1 MIKSRYHEKYHKYER
16 HLYGGLAAMSEAGH
30 SMMASPEVQQAA
42 PESAAVQAAVRT
54 APRSVPR
61 RFRNYLALDDF
72 ERAAERY
79 LPRMIYGYV
88 SGAVET
94 GAGLREARQAY
105 ADLALVPR
113 TLMDVAGRTQV
124 RELFGRPYAS
134 PVGIAPLGGAAMVAY
149 RADLALAAAA
159 RSAHIPMILSASS
172 LIKLEDVYRENPDA
186 WFQAYLAGHQPRID
200 AMIDRVA
207 AAGFGTL
214 VVTADTPVPGNRE
227 NNVRSG
233 FSMPLRV
240 TPKVA
245 LDSLLHPRW
254 LVGTVGRTFLN
265 HGVPHFENMD
275 STQGPPMLSRDFVRN
290 MNSRDQ
296 LAWCHVEAIRR
307 RWKGKLV
314 IKGLLAASDV
324 RTARQLGADGVIISN
339 HGGRQLDC
347 AMAPIRALP
356 EIRAEA
362 EGMAVMIDGGIRR
375 GTDVIKALALGA
387 DFVFLGRPFLYAA
400 SLGGSEGVQHAIRLL
415 YDEIHRDMALM
426 GLRTLNELTPDM
438 VRPIHRHG

>member
-1 MIKSRYHEKYHKYER
+1 MSDAGSMPLPPDARDP
-16 HLYGGLAAMSEAGH
+16 LAE
-30 SMMASPEVQQAA
+30 
-42 PESAAVQAAVRT
+42 T
-54 APRSVPR
+54 APIQATVPIQASVRPAASDIPR

-72 ERAAERY
+72 ERAARRH

-94 GAGLREARQAY
+94 GSGMREARQAY

-113 TLMDVAGRTQV
+113 TLMDVAARHQV
-124 RELFGRPYAS
+124 RGLFGQSYAS
-134 PVGIAPLGGAAMVAY
+134 PFGIAPLGGAAMVAY
-149 RADLALAAAA
+149 RADTELAAAA
-159 RSAHIPMILSASS
+159 RSAQVPMILSASS
-172 LIKLEDVYRENPDA
+172 LIKLEDVHRENPDA

-207 AAGFGTL
+207 SAGFGTL

-227 NNVRSG
+227 NNTRSG

-245 LDSLLHPRW
+245 LDSVLHPRW
-254 LVGTVGRTFLN
+254 LIGTVGRTFLH

-275 STQGPPMLSRDFVRN
+275 AAQGPPMFSRDFVRN

-314 IKGLLAASDV
+314 VKGLLAAADV
-324 RTARQLGADGVIISN
+324 RKARQIGVDGVIISN
-339 HGGRQLDC
+339 HGGRQLDY
-347 AMAPIRALP
+347 ALAPIRALP
-356 EIRAEA
+356 ELRAEA
-362 EGMAVMIDGGIRR
+362 QEMAVMLDGGIRR
-375 GTDVIKALALGA
+375 GTDVLKALALGA

-400 SLGGSEGVQHAIRLL
+400 SLGGTEGVLHAIRLL
-415 YDEIHRDMALM
+415 SEEIHRDMALM
-426 GLRTLNELTPDM
+426 GLRTLDELTPDM
-438 VRPIHRHG
+438 VRPIPTRG